1 MKSTITFNLPEEQ
14 EELEN
19 ALNGTKYKI
28 ILRDLDE
35 MLRSRI
41 KYDEELDE
49 SQEKIYQELRDS
61 LQEAFDDWN
70 LNLW

>member
-1 MKSTITFNLPEEQ
+1 MKSTLTFNLPQEQ

-19 ALNGTKYKI
+19 ALYGSKYKT

-35 MLRSRI
+35 MLRSKL
-41 KYDEELDE
+41 KYDETLTEE
-49 SQEKIYQELRDS
+49 QEQIYQEIRDS
-61 LQEAFDDWN
+61 IHEAFNDWN